1 VKRRKFITL
10 LGGAAAWP
18 LTARTH
24 EPPQSQRGDRDHPD
38 FAPLRQRARSAPSG
52 GVSHSG
58 RGFNVRPKRHALT
71 SSGQL
76 SAMIRCANSLPSAAP
91 ACTGAVHSATRSTTS
106 PAPTECRGRD
116 EPPALERASSAE
128 ERQAEVAEGHGLP
141 RLQRG
146 GGRRP
151 RGTPVP
157 RLQRGSSRSRG
168 STRDLLVVVRRLK
181 APRFVSLLET
191 FQGIVGANMQETRR
205 YQLNIPG

>member
-1 VKRRKFITL
+1 MKRRKFITL

-146 GGRRP
+146 
-151 RGTPVP
+151 
-157 RLQRGSSRSRG
+157 SSRSRG

-191 FQGIVGANMQETRR
+191 LPGIVGANMPETRR
-205 YQLNIPG
+205 YPLNIPG